1 MNLSN
6 FCLIF
11 NSKKD
16 SNLEKYIYKKKTK
29 LNMHWEIKE
38 DAVKR
43 KLVKIKKKKQI

>member
-1 MNLSN
+1 MKLSN

-16 SNLEKYIYKKKTK
+16 SNLEKCIKK
-29 LNMHWEIKE
+29 LNMHWEEVKE

-43 KLVKIKKKKQI
+43 KLAKILKKKNTEI